1 MNKLKSVFDAAMEC
15 IKHYPVEALLGVS
28 VFVLSIT
35 GYDYSSHV
43 DYANLSY
50 DVRGVQYLFF
60 PLFVLTYMLHRC
72 CVKRGV
78 WGKILYGMSYF
89 AFVPLLFIDLSTF
102 LWSFAHGFT
111 WLLAALVLIIGEHK
125 WDNRQFANGTVE
137 VITQVFFSFLIGGL
151 VYVAFLAI
159 WKSLTYIFDWREDFE
174 WFAYAAYFILFIL
187 IPLLF
192 CSFMGGQEQKEK
204 PLPQILGIILNF
216 VLSPAIIIYTAI
228 LYIYF
233 IDIIIRWNLP
243 KGGLGYMVMAF
254 IIVALLGLVVQ
265 EILSRRYYDWFYGH
279 FTWISI
285 PVLAMFWVGT
295 VYRISLYSLTESR
308 VYLLVAGVLMTLFVL
323 MLLSER
329 TRRFRNMVLI
339 ACCAIVLFTY
349 IPGISAKKIGV
360 YAQTAR
366 FEGLAAQLGIIDRQT
381 HKLVKTFDYDQ
392 ISDNRHLSRQYGD
405 MADVYNYLVDNEGR
419 KAVERQFG
427 KLNYQPEEVDTVAI
441 KTVTDA
447 HQYTVSWR
455 SKSFDVGEYTV
466 CKKVGANPDVRCMT
480 GYITVCD
487 EDGDTLLLYPVDKI
501 LKVHPELVKRAKHDP
516 ACLLTYRNDSVLL
529 IIRSM
534 TLEMKNKTFAVDET
548 SGNEMILFK
557 RTPGN
562 PQNHKK

>member
-1 MNKLKSVFDAAMEC
+1 MNKLKSVFDAAVEC
-15 IKHYPVEALLGVS
+15 IKHYPVEVLLGIS
-28 VFVLSIT
+28 VFVLSII
-35 GYDYSSHV
+35 DYHYTNHV
-43 DYANLSY
+43 NYANPFNA
-50 DVRGVQYLFF
+50 VQNVQYLFF
-60 PLFVLTYMLHRC
+60 PLFVLIYMLHRC
-72 CVKRGV
+72 CVERGV
-78 WGKILYGMSYF
+78 WGKVLYGLSYF

-111 WLLAALVLIIGEHK
+111 WLLAALALIIGERK

-159 WKSLTYIFDWREDFE
+159 WKSLTYIFDWREDFD

-192 CSFMGGQEQKEK
+192 CSFMGGQEQGEK
-204 PLPQILGIILNF
+204 PLPKILGIILNF

-228 LYIYF
+228 LYVYF
-233 IDIIIRWNLP
+233 INIVIRWDLP

-308 VYLLVAGVLMTLFVL
+308 VYLLVAGVLMTLFVI

-349 IPGISAKKIGV
+349 IPGISAKKIGI

-366 FEGLAAQLGIIDRQT
+366 FERLAAQLGIIDRQT
-381 HKLVKTFDYDQ
+381 HQLVKTFDYDQ
-392 ISDNRHLSRQYGD
+392 ISDNRHLARQYGD
-405 MADVYNYLVDNEGR
+405 MADVYDYLADNESR

-427 KLNYQPEEVDTVAI
+427 KLSYHSEDVDTVVVE
-441 KTVTDA
+441 TETDA

-455 SKSFDVGEYTV
+455 SKSFDMGEYTV
-466 CKKVGANPDVRCMT
+466 CKKVDADPDVRCMD
-480 GYITVCD
+480 GNITAYD
-487 EDGDTLLLYPVDKI
+487 EDGDTLLLYPVNKI
-501 LKVHPELVKRAKHDP
+501 LKAHPELVKKAKHDP

-529 IIRSM
+529 IIRNM
-534 TLEMKNKTFAVDET
+534 TLEMKNKTFVVGGT
-548 SGNEMILFK
+548 SGDEMILFK
-557 RTPGN
+557 RTPGH